1 MKASAFF
8 SDEDRKALHEAVHA
22 AEKVTSGEIRLYIED
37 ECVDDVMDRA
47 AHIFASLEMHKT
59 KQRNGVLIYLAFTK
73 HKFAIIGDAGIHAIV
88 GQDFWNSVKEV
99 MRQHFTDGRI
109 TQGLIEGITGAGE
122 VLKTHFPY
130 QGGDRNEL
138 PDDIIIR

>member
-1 MKASAFF
+1 MKAAGFF
-8 SDEDRKALHEAVHA
+8 TADDRKALHDAVHA

-37 ECVDDVMDRA
+37 ECKDDVMDRA
-47 AHIFASLEMHKT
+47 AFIFASLQMHKT
-59 KQRNGVLIYLAFTK
+59 KQRNGVLIYLAVVR
-73 HKFAIIGDAGIHAIV
+73 HKFAIIGDAGIHAVV
-88 GQDFWNSVKEV
+88 GQDFWNSAKET
-99 MRQHFTDGRI
+99 MQQHFTEGRI
-109 TQGLIEGITGAGE
+109 TAGLVAGITEAGQ